1 MGMIHNAQI
10 CLNGHVISTSAD
22 RHPDLSERYC
32 SRCGAET
39 VTACRSCS
47 APIRGD
53 YDVTGS
59 FGPPDSYAL
68 PRFCHS
74 CGQPHPWTAAR
85 LEAAA
90 ALADELE
97 GLSADERDLLKRSL
111 VELVQDAP
119 NAELAAV
126 RVKKALRKVGHAGVE
141 TFRKVLVDVL
151 SEAAKKSLG
160 L

>member
-1 MGMIHNAQI
+1 MGTIHNAQI
-10 CLNGHVISTSAD
+10 CLNGHVITASAD
-22 RHPDLSERYC
+22 SNPDLCERFC

-39 VTACRSCS
+39 ITACSSCS
-47 APIRGD
+47 APNRGD
-53 YDVTGS
+53 YDVAGS
-59 FGPPDSYAL
+59 IVLASSYAL

-74 CGQPHPWTAAR
+74 CGQPYPWTAVR
-85 LEAAA
+85 MQAAA
-90 ALADELE
+90 QLADELE
-97 GLSADERDLLKRSL
+97 GLSPEERELLKKSL
-111 VELVQDAP
+111 IELVHDAP
-119 NAELAAV
+119 TAELAAV

>member
-47 APIRGD
+47 A
-53 YDVTGS
+53 
-59 FGPPDSYAL
+59 PDSYAL